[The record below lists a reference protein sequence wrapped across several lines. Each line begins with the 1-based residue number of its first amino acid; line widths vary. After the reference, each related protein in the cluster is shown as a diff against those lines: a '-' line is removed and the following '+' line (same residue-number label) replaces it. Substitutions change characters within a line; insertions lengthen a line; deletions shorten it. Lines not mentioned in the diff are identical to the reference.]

1 MPQAASLPSVAASPS
16 LPPPPWLIAALH
28 LPALPGA
35 PKNRLPVAQ
44 IAEQA
49 LADAA
54 VLQEAGFTAVIL
66 ENFHDTPFRKERAD
80 PETVAAL
87 AVVGAALRASCKLPF
102 GFNVLRNDA
111 FAALALCHATGGRF
125 LRVNVLSGATVTDQ
139 GLIEGC
145 ADELLRRRAA
155 LGADSVAILAD
166 VDVKH
171 AFALDRRPINL
182 RARDLARRCG
192 ADALLVTG
200 AATGLPPDPE
210 ELSAVA
216 AAVAPTPVL
225 AASGITPQSLPA
237 MLKRCS
243 GAIVG
248 TSLKDPATGLLDRER
263 CLAFTAPV
271 ATGRKA

>member
-1 MPQAASLPSVAASPS
+1 MPQPASPPSGNAPPSLPS
-16 LPPPPWLIAALH
+16 PPWLIAVLH

-35 PKNRLPVAQ
+35 PKCRQSVDQ

-49 LADAA
+49 VADAG
-54 VLQEAGFTAVIL
+54 VLQEAGFTAVL
-66 ENFHDTPFRKERAD
+66 VENFHDTPFRKQQAD

-87 AVVGAALRASCKLPF
+87 AVVGAALRASCRLPF
-102 GFNVLRNDA
+102 GFNVLRNDP
-111 FAALALCHATGGRF
+111 FAALALAHATGGRF

-139 GLIEGC
+139 GLIEGR

-155 LGADSVAILAD
+155 LGAEAVAILAD

-192 ADALLVTG
+192 ADGLLVTG

-216 AAVAPTPVL
+216 TAVAPTPVL
-225 AASGITPQSLPA
+225 AASGTTPQNLPA
-237 MLKRCS
+237 LLKRCS

-248 TSLKDPATGLLDRER
+248 TALKDPATGRLDRER
-263 CLAFTAPV
+263 CLAYI
-271 ATGRKA
+271 GRRA

>member
-1 MPQAASLPSVAASPS
+1 MPPPASLSPASAPS
-16 LPPPPWLIAALH
+16 LPPPPWLIAVLH

-35 PKNRLPVAQ
+35 PQSRLPVAQ

-49 LADAA
+49 AADAEL
-54 VLQEAGFTAVIL
+54 VQEAGFTALML

-80 PETVAAL
+80 AETVAAM
-87 AVVGAALRASCKLPF
+87 AVVGAAVRAACRLPL
-102 GFNVLRNDA
+102 GFNVLRNDP
-111 FAALALCHATGGRF
+111 FAALALAHATGGSF
-125 LRVNVLSGATVTDQ
+125 VRVNVLSGASVTDQ

-155 LGADSVAILAD
+155 LRAESIAILAD

-171 AFALDRRPINL
+171 AFALDRRPL
-182 RARDLARRCG
+182 DQRARELGPRCG
-192 ADALLVTG
+192 ADAVLVTG

-210 ELSAVA
+210 ELSAVVT
-216 AAVAPTPVL
+216 AVAPTPVL
-225 AASGITPQSLPA
+225 AASGTTPQNLSALFE
-237 MLKRCS
+237 RCA

-263 CLAFTAPV
+263 CLAY
-271 ATGRKA
+271 TGTRRA